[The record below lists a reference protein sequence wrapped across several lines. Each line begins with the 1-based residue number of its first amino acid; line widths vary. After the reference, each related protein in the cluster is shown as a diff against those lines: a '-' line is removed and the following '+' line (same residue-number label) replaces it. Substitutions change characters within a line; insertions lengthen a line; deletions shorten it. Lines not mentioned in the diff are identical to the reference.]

1 MIGIVNSI
9 KYRIAVGTNSLYKA
23 EIPQIDG
30 LVQGQ
35 EGYYGPISFIPTA
48 TDALR
53 VIVLILAMGL
63 IFSLFG
69 SGIYMFLYRQ
79 KLQNQN
85 MFVVYSV
92 LFGCMMNCGY
102 VFLTIPMNLNSVLCI
117 AQFWTNHIG
126 FAIGIDFLILIF

>member
-9 KYRIAVGTNSLYKA
+9 KYRIAVGTNSLYRT
-23 EIPQIDG
+23 EIPQIGG
-30 LVQGQ
+30 LIQG
-35 EGYYGPISFIPTA
+35 EVGYYGPISFIPTA
-48 TDALR
+48 SDALR
-53 VIVLILAMGL
+53 VIVLILATGL

-69 SGIYMFLYRQ
+69 SGIYMYLHRQ
-79 KLQNQN
+79 RLQKQN

-126 FAIGIDFLILIF
+126 FAIGT